1 MWCRIGLWIAR
12 GEFSDPC
19 LGSDPPCGMQSHPYS
34 GWLKLTNKSGVF
46 FASGPERHLGWGGVS
61 DPLFTTL
68 LSLQWSNA
76 IQQKHPR
83 ALSSRPRGFFSPW
96 KINLIL
102 KQPCVCTWPAR
113 FLWTSSTPLTNWEMP
128 KSQQKSIKCYNFGRK
143 KLLCFLT
150 CTANSGSNLSLW
162 LRTCHNNLFLFFRKE
177 EQHLALLQL
186 WLIWKICK
194 LTCNLIKM
202 TWSH

>member
-102 KQPCVCTWPAR
+102 KQPLCLHLACEIFVNFINTADKLR
-113 FLWTSSTPLTNWEMP
+113 DAQISAEINQVLQFWEEKVALFSDLYRKQRLQSVIMTENM
-128 KSQQKSIKCYNFGRK
+128 SQQSVFI
-143 KLLCFLT
+143 L
-150 CTANSGSNLSLW
+150 
-162 LRTCHNNLFLFFRKE
+162 
-177 EQHLALLQL
+177 
-186 WLIWKICK
+186 
-194 LTCNLIKM
+194 
-202 TWSH
+202 

>member
-1 MWCRIGLWIAR
+1 MWYT
-12 GEFSDPC
+12 DPS
-19 LGSDPPCGMQSHPYS
+19 LLRMAETDEQVSSVP
-34 GWLKLTNKSGVF
+34 
-46 FASGPERHLGWGGVS
+46 ASGPERHLGWGGVC

-83 ALSSRPRGFFSPW
+83 ALSSRPRGFLSQW
-96 KINLIL
+96 KINLVL
-102 KQPCVCTWPAR
+102 KQPLCLHLACKIFVNFINTADKLRDAQISTEINQVLR
-113 FLWTSSTPLTNWEMP
+113 FWEG
-128 KSQQKSIKCYNFGRK
+128 KVALFSDLYR
-143 KLLCFLT
+143 
-150 CTANSGSNLSLW
+150 GSNLSLW

-177 EQHLALLQL
+177 EQHLALLRL

-202 TWSH
+202 TRSH